1 MRRLLVS
8 IALMLIV
15 LVSVF
20 GEDYSLLPAEY
31 DESVIKEGNVA
42 ASLCSVDLSGMVYAT
57 CGFRSNDTTPIE
69 NASDGAVI
77 NLIPVDGT
85 TTAIGYVDLY
95 WNIISSEPVTIR
107 LKDGGK
113 LASTANDGKLDWA
126 VSSGSGE
133 TAKEYFNTAIASGGI
148 PGDQNKLDIGFEAG
162 KGYCV
167 GSMPLTITTGSY
179 MGLPIE
185 SDYSSNLIVEITT

>member
-15 LVSVF
+15 LTSVF

-31 DESVIKEGNVA
+31 DEAVIKEGNVA

-57 CGFRSNDTTPIE
+57 CGFRPNDTTPIE
-69 NASDGAVI
+69 NGAVI

-113 LASTANDGKLDWA
+113 LASTENEGVLDWA

-133 TAKEYFNTAIASGGI
+133 SFKEYFNT
-148 PGDQNKLDIGFEAG
+148 F
-162 KGYCV
+162 
-167 GSMPLTITTGSY
+167 
-179 MGLPIE
+179 
-185 SDYSSNLIVEITT
+185 

>member
-15 LVSVF
+15 LTSVF

-31 DESVIKEGNVA
+31 DEAVIKEGNVA

-57 CGFRSNDTTPIE
+57 CDFRPNDTTPIE
-69 NASDGAVI
+69 NGAVI

-113 LASTANDGKLDWA
+113 LASTENEGVLDWA

-133 TAKEYFNTAIASGGI
+133 SFKEYFNTETTSSEI
-148 PGDQNKLDIGFEAG
+148 GDQNIVDIGFEAG